1 MLRHASLAVLAFAIL
16 LTALPASAAVS
27 EQPDSPEGSL
37 SAVLGT
43 AEETGGKELF
53 SPQYDLQNKAC
64 IFICEPWYQ
73 TPMFRGTGADCTAA
87 QNSLAS
93 QVAAYGA
100 ANGSSLCNAGGAAFG
115 YCGYTVHVTVACHW
129 DFVLGLYVKDGYGSI
144 KCKDYC

>member
-1 MLRHASLAVLAFAIL
+1 MLRSLSLAVLAFL
-16 LTALPASAAVS
+16 M
-27 EQPDSPEGSL
+27 L
-37 SAVLGT
+37 SAVPVSAAQPACPDGALAAIFDTPG
-43 AEETGGKELF
+43 ETGEEAIFPTKDA
-53 SPQYDLQNKAC
+53 PQNKVC
-64 IFICEPWYQ
+64 IFICEEWYQ

-93 QVAAYGA
+93 QIAAYGA